1 MIASVMKKTL
11 NLVPALSRC
20 SRRNQDDSSPT
31 HKCVS
36 KPLEDF
42 DDTGKSTDA
51 GDDSYQYNDSDLSTT
66 SPDGSDMETLSQ
78 DKRMPSNKAPMRPPP
93 GLSAPPGLGAPPG
106 LDVPGTRLNSQ
117 ARAFFP
123 SVATPVPHEAAQ
135 NNVEGNPLLAL
146 QEALNKLTPQEAQVV
161 RSLLESKEKEQT
173 PCYNQPIAWAHASTP
188 TPWSNPMCS
197 RPTSRPFAPWSP
209 QAFRPMTAKSQP
221 QRAPGGLAARGPSA
235 KQHDDTADTLRSN
248 LYDLSLLDSSKILM
262 VRKINRIGMDSAGV
276 LEAYFSKFGTIE
288 RVMVSHS
295 RSKSNMGQMRLR
307 PATVGFLVM
316 SKAEDVRAVLAFGE
330 EHCVQGVAV
339 SALPFQS
346 HAVDSI

>member
-1 MIASVMKKTL
+1 MIASVMQKTL

-20 SRRNQDDSSPT
+20 SRRNQDNSSLT
-31 HKCVS
+31 HKGVS
-36 KPLEDF
+36 KPLEES
-42 DDTGKSTDA
+42 DDMCKSTDA
-51 GDDSYQYNDSDLSTT
+51 GDDSYQCNDSDLSTT

-78 DKRMPSNKAPMRPPP
+78 DKCMPSSETTMRLPP
-93 GLSAPPGLGAPPG
+93 GLSAPYGLGAPPG
-106 LDVPGTRLNSQ
+106 LGMPGTRLNSQ

-123 SVATPVPHEAAQ
+123 STPVPHEVVQ
-135 NNVEGNPLLAL
+135 SKVEGNPLLAL

-173 PCYNQPIAWAHASTP
+173 PYYNQPIAWAHTSTP

-209 QAFRPMTAKSQP
+209 QASRAMTTKSQP
-221 QRAPGGLAARGPSA
+221 QRAPAGLASRGPA
-235 KQHDDTADTLRSN
+235 AQQHEDTADTLRSN
-248 LYDLSLLDSSKILM
+248 LYDLSFLDSSKILM

-316 SKAEDVRAVLAFGE
+316 SKAEDVQAVLAYGQ

-346 HAVDSI
+346 HPVDPI